1 MLKRGVCAPI
11 VAILT
16 GLTAASAVQAQSYDP
31 GFTWNRSQDWV
42 PGPVAGLP
50 TGNPAPDSLGNP
62 VYSYE
67 WTTGDQLGSEF
78 EWFENPGVPL
88 VWDDQWF
95 SSGQGA
101 WTRADDTNP
110 PIFRNRMTHNLIGDN
125 YNFVPALRWNNPVPG
140 GTLLNITGRLT
151 VLWSGNNFVGAPV
164 DVDVVISII
173 DPTPDMPKEILFAR
187 TVSKPNPG
195 LTVGDIVQLDVDLT
209 NIEVEDLSI
218 ITVSLRGRDMLA
230 GEGRWVVLFD
240 QELNM
245 SIVPAPGVLIFACGV
260 PLLAMGRRRRF

>member
-1 MLKRGVCAPI
+1 MPKRGVCAPI
-11 VAILT
+11 VAFLT
-16 GLTAASAVQAQSYDP
+16 GLSAGAAVQAQSYSP
-31 GFTWNRSQDWV
+31 GFVWNRSQDWV
-42 PGPVAGLP
+42 PGPVPGLP
-50 TGNPAPDSLGNP
+50 TGNPAPDSLGNG

-67 WTTGDQLGSEF
+67 WTTGDKLGSEF

-95 SSGQGA
+95 ASGQSA

-110 PIFRNRMTHNLIGDN
+110 PIFRNRLTHNLIGGNHD
-125 YNFVPALRWNNPVPG
+125 FVPVVRWNNPVPG
-140 GTLLNITGRLT
+140 GTLLNITGSLT
-151 VLWSGNNFVGAPV
+151 VLWSGNNFVGAPA

-173 DPTPDMPKEILFAR
+173 NPNPDSQRILFAR

-195 LTVGDIVQLDVDLT
+195 LTVGDIIDLEVDLT
-209 NIEVEDLSI
+209 NIEVADLSI
-218 ITVSLRGRDMLA
+218 ITVSLRGHDRLT

-245 SIVPAPGVLIFACGV
+245 SIVPAPGVLFLAFGV
-260 PLLAMGRRRRF
+260 PLLAMGHRRRV